1 MQQHQYDAII
11 IGAGHNGLVTAGYL
25 AQEGL
30 KVLVLERLEMVGG
43 AVVTDELTPG
53 FNIPYCAYILHIM
66 QGRVIDDLKL
76 RDNGLDIIPFTTF
89 RFDPFPD
96 GNHIM
101 TYRENHKNARELAR
115 FSEKDAQAFPEWAS
129 FWERASAILHS
140 YWFREPPTI
149 AEVYQDVRGTSDEEV
164 WETMLTVSMRDLV
177 DRYFE
182 HPQVKAHFIDA
193 QDAGDPSAPGSILSL
208 AYLRVNAFTKPEN
221 YGIPRGGMSQLPF
234 AMARYAESLGVEIRL
249 NTVVDKVIVE
259 NGTAV
264 GVRLENGEE
273 IRSFMVVSNADPK
286 RTYNDLVDSAD
297 VDPATRSKVDGLT
310 TRANCV
316 KLLVALRELPDFSS
330 YLGQGYDPRLTA
342 YFRICP
348 SVEYFQQSWDD
359 AKNGY
364 PSSCPVMNVQM
375 PSIYDKSLTPPG
387 HHVLSAWTLYAPA
400 ELKEGS
406 WDVEGPKVG
415 EKLIDILT
423 TYAPNFRESIVD
435 WTLQTPEDIEIRQ
448 FLTDGNIRHID
459 ITSKQIFHRPHA
471 LPLDHRPLLHV
482 RLGHPPR
489 RRDHR
494 RPGLQRRQG
503 HPQRPGARRR
513 LAPVL
518 PPHHLLPLGCRLQRL
533 QSPFHQPTPE
543 RPFLIRREIGITR
556 RRRHRFPLYNP
567 VRPDALCQGHH
578 GCNKCRRQPRPL
590 QLLRQRSPATRA
602 RASGPG
608 QDHPLHPRRLQF
620 RRYVLSKPLHV
631 RHVAQVPDRRV
642 HILVH
647 LAYRLLFLKVPHHV
661 QRHDPVRVP
670 IHLRR
675 IESPVHRLPFLG

>member
-1 MQQHQYDAII
+1 MQQHEYDAII

-43 AVVTDELTPG
+43 AVVSDELAPG
-53 FNIPYCAYILHIM
+53 FTIPYCAYILHIM

-96 GNHIM
+96 GNYIM
-101 TYRENHKNARELAR
+101 TYRENYRNAEELAR
-115 FSEKDAQAFPEWAS
+115 FSERDARALPEWTS
-129 FWERASAILHS
+129 FWERASAILHR
-140 YWFREPPTI
+140 YWFREPPTL

-177 DRYFE
+177 DRHFE

-259 NGTAV
+259 DGTAV
-264 GVRLENGEE
+264 GVRLEGGEE

-286 RTYNDLVDSAD
+286 RTYRDLVDAAD
-297 VDPATRSKVDGLT
+297 VDAATKTKVDGLS

-330 YLGQGYDPRLTA
+330 YLGEGYDPRLTA

-348 SVEYFQQSWDD
+348 SVDYFQQSWDD

-375 PSIYDKSLTPPG
+375 PSIYDKSLTPAG
-387 HHVLSAWTLYAPA
+387 HHVLSSWTLYAPA
-400 ELKEGS
+400 ELKDGS

-415 EKLIDILT
+415 EQLIDILT

-459 ITSKQIFHRPHA
+459 ITTKQIFSGRMPYRSNISRFYMCGSGTHPGGEITGA
-471 LPLDHRPLLHV
+471 P
-482 RLGHPPR
+482 GHNAAKAILK
-489 RRDHR
+489 D
-494 RPGLQRRQG
+494 L
-503 HPQRPGARRR
+503 
-513 LAPVL
+513 
-518 PPHHLLPLGCRLQRL
+518 
-533 QSPFHQPTPE
+533 E
-543 RPFLIRREIGITR
+543 R
-556 RRRHRFPLYNP
+556 
-567 VRPDALCQGHH
+567 
-578 GCNKCRRQPRPL
+578 
-590 QLLRQRSPATRA
+590 
-602 RASGPG
+602 
-608 QDHPLHPRRLQF
+608 
-620 RRYVLSKPLHV
+620 
-631 RHVAQVPDRRV
+631 VAV
-642 HILVH
+642 
-647 LAYRLLFLKVPHHV
+647 
-661 QRHDPVRVP
+661 
-670 IHLRR
+670 
-675 IESPVHRLPFLG
+675 